1 LYYASHTALL
11 APRPQPARAHL
22 QRSRVPGLAFR
33 PALPLDGRQF
43 SRTIM
48 GAQWKQKWRELAADQ
63 KGKLV
68 GKLTREIQ
76 VAARLGGPGPEF
88 NARLAAAIAVA
99 KKQSVT
105 RDTIERAIAKGSGTG
120 PDAVQYQTVMFE
132 GFAPHRVPVMV
143 ECLTDNNNRTSS
155 EIKQLFKS
163 GSMGTPGSVAWMF
176 DHCGLIEATHT
187 DKSLDIEVA
196 ALEAEADNVEPM
208 ELEEDE
214 AAGHIGARF
223 FCPTTQL
230 DAVTKALKAAGWTI
244 TTSELHYQP
253 KDYPEL
259 SEADRDDVARFL
271 QALDDNADVHRV
283 YAALR

>member
-1 LYYASHTALL
+1 
-11 APRPQPARAHL
+11 
-22 QRSRVPGLAFR
+22 
-33 PALPLDGRQF
+33 
-43 SRTIM
+43 M

-76 VAARLGGPGPEF
+76 VAARLGGSSPEF
-88 NARLAAAIAVA
+88 NARLAAAIANA

-105 RDTIERAIAKGSGTG
+105 RDSIERAIAKGSGTG
-120 PDAVQYQTVMFE
+120 ADAVQFQTVTFE
-132 GFAPHRVPVMV
+132 GFTPHRVPVIV
-143 ECLTDNNNRTSS
+143 ECVTDNNNRTSS
-155 EIKQLFKS
+155 EVKVLFKA
-163 GSMGTPGSVAWMF
+163 GNMGTPGSVAWMF
-176 DHCGLIEATHT
+176 EHCGLIEAQHT

-196 ALEAEADNVEPM
+196 ALEAEADNVEP
-208 ELEEDE
+208 LDLDEEE
-214 AAGHIGARF
+214 AAGHVGARF
-223 FCPTTQL
+223 FCASTNL

-259 SEADRDDVARFL
+259 SDAQRDEVTNFL
-271 QALDDNADVHRV
+271 QALDEHTDVHRV

>member
-1 LYYASHTALL
+1 
-11 APRPQPARAHL
+11 
-22 QRSRVPGLAFR
+22 
-33 PALPLDGRQF
+33 
-43 SRTIM
+43 M

-63 KGKLV
+63 KGKIV

-76 VAARLGGPGPEF
+76 VAARLGGANPEF
-88 NARLAAAIAVA
+88 NARLFAAVTAA

-105 RDTIERAIAKGSGTG
+105 RDAIERAIAKGSGTG
-120 PDAVQYQTVMFE
+120 ADAVQFHTVMFE

-155 EIKQLFKS
+155 EIKVLFKA

-176 DHCGLIEATHT
+176 DHCGLIEAQHT
-187 DKSLDIEVA
+187 DKSIDIEVA
-196 ALEAEADNVEPM
+196 ALEAEADNVEPL
-208 ELEEDE
+208 ELDEED
-214 AAGHIGARF
+214 ATGHIGARF
-223 FCPTTQL
+223 FCPTTSL
-230 DAVTKALKAAGWTI
+230 DAVTKALKAAGWNV

-259 SEADRDDVARFL
+259 GDAQRDEVTAFL
-271 QALDDNADVHRV
+271 RGLDGHQDVHRV